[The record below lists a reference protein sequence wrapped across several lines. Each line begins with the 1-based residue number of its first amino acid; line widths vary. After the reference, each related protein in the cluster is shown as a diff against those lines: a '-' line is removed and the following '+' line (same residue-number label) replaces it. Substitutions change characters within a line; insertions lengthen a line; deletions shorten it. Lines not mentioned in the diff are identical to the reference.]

1 MFGENTY
8 LWIIIALNVVIS
20 LRGFKD
26 SSFMSKYLFNVGAI
40 KAGQV
45 YRNITSGFLHANEM
59 HLLVNM
65 LTLYFFGPYVIDDK
79 VLGAGNFLL
88 VYLGS
93 LIAGSAL
100 AFYYHKNNNY
110 YNALGASGAVTGIVY
125 SAITFDPT
133 MKLYLYFLVP
143 IPAFVFG
150 IGYLFYSIYG
160 MKNSIGNIGHTAH
173 LGGAVAGFVFTLLLK
188 PELIEKQPLMTV
200 LLLIPIVL
208 LFVGLKKGKL

>member
-45 YRNITSGFLHANEM
+45 HRNITSGFLHANEM

-65 LTLYFFGPYVIDDK
+65 LTLYFFGPFVIQ

-93 LIAGSAL
+93 LVAGSAL
-100 AFYYHKNNNY
+100 AFYYHRNNNF

-125 SAITFDPT
+125 SAITFEPNMD
-133 MKLYLYFLVP
+133 LYLYFLLP
-143 IPAFVFG
+143 IPAYVFG

-173 LGGAVAGFVFTLLLK
+173 LGGAVAGFAFTLLLN
-188 PELIEKQPLMTV
+188 PWLIEKQPLMTV